1 MDQKKVIGAIKQLT
15 GRDIVVANTMYEKIN
30 SWRDW
35 LNGDVD
41 GFYEYTMSV
50 DLVTNKQAKITRHRT
65 DMFKRACEDWASLLL
80 NELTR
85 FELDNKATELW
96 LQGDDGNG
104 GILGDNDFRRNAN
117 ELIMVSRWAGTAAFE
132 AYVEDGTVVADSGQL
147 LSGKDIGINFLSGDQ
162 IIPISHRNG
171 IIKEVAFVSEKIIDE
186 TKKHHAVSM
195 HVLEGGLYTIWYFT
209 IDENGKVIGEP
220 VVVRT
225 GSSIPWF
232 SVIRKAGY
240 NRYDP
245 AGPFG
250 VGILDGNEDVLKGL
264 DTAFDNFITDFVLGR
279 KMVFMNSTLFAQ
291 DDQGRFIA
299 PQMMGTQLFIN
310 VGDRLKSDKSMLEEY
325 NPQLRVEENANGVQR
340 MLDIFSF
347 KIGLGKGFYKLD
359 EDGMV
364 KTATEYTGSKQG
376 LIRNIS
382 REMIGIQAA
391 LKQLIE
397 AVLWIGENVLHAPGA
412 KFEDDVRVVADDSYI
427 TDEYTERKVWQE
439 EVAQRLRS
447 KIEYRKRFM
456 GESDEEAKVAIQAIR
471 DESPAM
477 SDLLSEEVV

>member
-30 SWRDW
+30 TWRDW

-85 FELDNKATELW
+85 FELDNKASELW

-132 AYVEDGTVVADSGQL
+132 AYVEDGTVVAESGQL

-171 IIKEVAFVSEKIIDE
+171 IVKEVAFVSEKIIDE

-209 IDENGKVIGEP
+209 INEEGKVAGDP

-225 GSSIPWF
+225 GSPIPWF

-250 VGILDGNEDVLKGL
+250 CGILDGNEDILKGL

-382 REMIGIQAA
+382 REMIGIEAA

-397 AVLWIGENVLHAPGA
+397 AVLWIGENVLHVPGA

-439 EVAQRLRS
+439 EVAQGLRS
-447 KIEYRKRFM
+447 KVEYRKRFM
-456 GESDEEAKVAIQAIR
+456 GESDEEAVQAIQTIR
-471 DESPAM
+471 DESPM
-477 SDLLSEEVV
+477 LTNLLEEPTE